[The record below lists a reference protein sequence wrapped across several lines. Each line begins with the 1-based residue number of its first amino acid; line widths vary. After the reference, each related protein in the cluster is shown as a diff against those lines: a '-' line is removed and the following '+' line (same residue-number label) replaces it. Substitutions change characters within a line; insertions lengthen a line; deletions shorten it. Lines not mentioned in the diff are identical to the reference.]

1 MPETWTSEIVAEM
14 HLHRVTQKKL
24 AEALSWTP
32 VYLNMVLNGKRSP
45 KNAESSVKTAMK
57 KIIDEQKEG

>member
-1 MPETWTSEIVAEM
+1 MPETWTSEIVAEI
-14 HLHRVTQKKL
+14 HLHRITQKKL

-45 KNAESSVKTAMK
+45 KNAESSVRSAME
-57 KIIDEQKEG
+57 KIIKEEREG